1 MTASKLL
8 TQQHP
13 INTLPAFHPANPFN
27 PGMFRAL
34 HPPYRNRPTN
44 VLFESIR
51 TLSIIRR
58 ARHRGEDKARIMS
71 SENNRPDADIL
82 IVGGG
87 LSGTLLAV
95 QLLRL
100 PGQRRIVII
109 EPRPELGR
117 GEAYSATELGH
128 TLNGNAARMSVDPDD
143 TEDLTRWLGDFI
155 AAGGWPESDEQH
167 VPVGELFPPRGIF
180 GLYVQQRLAEAQAVG
195 AQFGSTVEHV
205 HGEAV
210 DLQVEPSGVR
220 ITLADNRE
228 LTGRFSVL
236 ATGMFAAAR
245 TPQRDSN
252 ALNAAAVDPWGV
264 KAMRHLDPQGRV
276 LIIGSGLTMVD
287 AVVSLEQAGHRG
299 PIDVFSRHGLLPHV
313 RRQPPSWPD
322 FLAADHSIRSTR
334 QLVRALREQC
344 AQAIAQ
350 GIDWQAPLDTVRVHI
365 PRLWSQASDLERRQF
380 VRHVRPWWES
390 HHHRSP
396 PPSAKLL
403 DRLMQ
408 EGRLNIHAASLQD
421 VLAREAEQVRIR
433 VRYRGE
439 DQSTEISGDA
449 LINSTGI
456 QYDWRRVDK
465 ALPRQLLARGLI
477 QPGPLALGIDADAG
491 GAVRDAA
498 GQVSAR
504 LFAMGP
510 PLRGLWWESTAVTDV
525 ALQAKAL
532 AARLVG
538 EA

>member
-1 MTASKLL
+1 MT
-8 TQQHP
+8 
-13 INTLPAFHPANPFN
+13 
-27 PGMFRAL
+27 
-34 HPPYRNRPTN
+34 
-44 VLFESIR
+44 
-51 TLSIIRR
+51 
-58 ARHRGEDKARIMS
+58 
-71 SENNRPDADIL
+71 SENTRPAADIL

-87 LSGTLLAV
+87 LSGTMLAV

-100 PGQRRIVII
+100 PGKRRIVII
-109 EPRPELGR
+109 ESRSELGR

-143 TEDLTRWLGDFI
+143 TNDLTQWLTDYI

-167 VPVGELFPPRGIF
+167 VPVAELFPPRGIF

-195 AQFGSTVEHV
+195 AAHSSTVEHV
-205 HGEAV
+205 RGEV
-210 DLQVEPSGVR
+210 TDLQSDATGVI
-220 ITLADNRE
+220 ITLADDTR
-228 LTGRFSVL
+228 LIGRFAVL

-252 ALNAAAVDPWGV
+252 ALNAAAVDPWDV
-264 KAMRHLDPQGRV
+264 EAMRHLDPRGRV

-313 RRQPPSWPD
+313 RRQPPTWPD
-322 FLAADHSIRSTR
+322 FLGDDHSIRSTR

-344 AQAIAQ
+344 EQAIAQ

-365 PRLWSQASDLERRQF
+365 PRLWSQATDLQRRQF

-396 PPSAKLL
+396 PPSAQLL
-403 DRLMQ
+403 DRLEQ
-408 EGRLNIHAASLQD
+408 EGRLQIHAASLQS
-421 VLAREAEQVRIR
+421 VEAPQAGQVRISL
-433 VRYRGE
+433 RYRGE
-439 DQSTEISGDA
+439 DQPRVESGAA

-456 QYDWRRVDK
+456 QYDWRRVDR
-465 ALPRQLLARGLI
+465 ALPRNLLARGLI
-477 QPGPLALGIDADAG
+477 QPGPLALGIGADPG
-491 GAVRDAA
+491 GAVLDSQGRISD
-498 GQVSAR
+498 R

-510 PLRGLWWESTAVTDV
+510 PLRGMWWESTAVTDV

-532 AARLVG
+532 AARL
-538 EA
+538 ASL